1 MRARREFR
9 GAFFILWRGLKTNR
23 GCVILVR
30 DTTENRLRSMCL
42 CHKGEIMRA
51 QFFRTTRLV
60 LTLGLFALTACSMF
74 GGTSKPATV
83 IVSPPSGSQYK
94 DGEEVAV
101 QSTSTDATGIVR
113 VELIVDNVIV
123 RTDPAP
129 TPQTTFSLIQTWK
142 ATPGNHTIIVRSYN
156 SAGVT
161 SDPAAISINVSQE
174 IAQASSSSAS
184 SSVAS
189 STSSISSA
197 PPSSASTTSTSSA
210 TSSAA
215 ACVNAFAFI
224 ADVTI
229 PDGTNV
235 GANAD
240 FTKVWRISNTGSC
253 AWGAGYNLVHTA
265 GTAMTTNVTV
275 PVPNTAPGA
284 TADLSVAMKA
294 PGGAGA
300 VTGNWRMRAP
310 DGTLFGNSLT
320 VKINVVG
327 GASSSAP
334 SSSSSASSPIGCSG
348 TPNIPSFTASPANI
362 AYGGSTT
369 LSWGA
374 VTNADSVEIDNGIGG
389 VATPGNRVVSPS
401 GSGPKTY
408 TLTARCGAN
417 AATRQAVVTVG
428 LPPPPVVP
436 SVTQVLKQVSVPA
449 GSVGSAT
456 AECPSGSIV
465 TGGGFASQSTT
476 ATEVYS
482 QFKSG
487 NGWQVYLY
495 NTTGSS
501 QLVNAYAIC
510 LSGVSGSAATT
521 QILNQ
526 VSVAANSNGSA
537 TATCTSG
544 VLTGGGFASQSN
556 LSTKVYT
563 QSKQGNGWQVYLSN
577 KLASSQLVNA
587 YAICL
592 TGAGTGST
600 QVLKQVSI
608 PAGSTGS
615 ATATCPSGTLLTGGG
630 YASQTDSGTKVY
642 TQSKEGNGWEVYM
655 NNTTGSPQLLNAYAI
670 CTSF

>member
-1 MRARREFR
+1 MRTR
-9 GAFFILWRGLKTNR
+9 
-23 GCVILVR
+23 
-30 DTTENRLRSMCL
+30 
-42 CHKGEIMRA
+42 
-51 QFFRTTRLV
+51 FFRTLWLGLV
-60 LTLGLFALTACSMF
+60 LGLFALTACSMF
-74 GGTSKPATV
+74 GGVSKPATV

-101 QSTSTDATGIVR
+101 QSTSTDAAGIVR

-161 SDPAAISINVSQE
+161 SDPAAISITVTQE

-184 SSVAS
+184 SSSSTSTATAS
-189 STSSISSA
+189 STSSISSV
-197 PPSSASTTSTSSA
+197 PSSSASTTTSSA
-210 TSSAA
+210 TSSA

-235 GANAD
+235 GANTD

-253 AWGAGYNLVHTA
+253 AWGAGYNLIHTA
-265 GTAMTTNVTV
+265 GTAMTTNITV
-275 PVPNTAPGA
+275 GVPNTAPGA

-294 PGGAGA
+294 PAGSGA
-300 VTGNWRMRAP
+300 VTGTWRMRAP
-310 DGTLFGNSLT
+310 DGTLFGNNLT

-334 SSSSSASSPIGCSG
+334 SSSSASSPTGCSG

-417 AATRQAVVTVG
+417 VATRQAVVTVG
-428 LPPPPVVP
+428 LPPPPPPLIP

-465 TGGGFASQSTT
+465 TGGGFASQSSLS
-476 ATEVYS
+476 TEVYTQS
-482 QFKSG
+482 KQG

-537 TATCTSG
+537 TATCASG
-544 VLTGGGFASQSN
+544 ILTGGGFASQSN

-577 KLASSQLVNA
+577 KTASSQLVNA

-615 ATATCPSGTLLTGGG
+615 ATATCPSGTFVTGGG
-630 YASQTDSGTKVY
+630 YASQTEAGTKVY

-655 NNTTGSPQLLNAYAI
+655 NNTTGSSQLLNAYAI